1 MASATRKRKTIE
13 FPVTRFVAIIALG
26 MALFLI
32 IDFGQRVASG
42 YQVAREEEKLEAQLR
57 MLSET
62 NAALLARRDYVNT
75 DAYVEEIAR
84 KELKWSK
91 PGETVVVILATPQA
105 PSPVLPAGTGPAQ
118 AHAPESP
125 LDAWT
130 RLFFSTD

>member
-13 FPVTRFVAIIALG
+13 FPVMRFVAIISLG

-42 YQVAREEEKLEAQLR
+42 YQVGREEEKLEAQMR
-57 MLSET
+57 ILSET
-62 NAALLARRDYVNT
+62 NAALTARRDYVNT

-84 KELKWSK
+84 NELKWSK
-91 PGETVVVILATPQA
+91 PGETVIVILATPQA
-105 PSPVLPAGTGPAQ
+105 PLSTTLTINGAGQAQ
-118 AHAPESP
+118 TTETP
-125 LDAWT
+125 LEAWT